1 MIPSNDDDCSILA
14 PCRDIDMMNKVDSA
28 ILVDSITGTL
38 PTTELQDYFN
48 STSSISYT
56 AQTSPITFSIIFK
69 QTVYA
74 EVQSIDLVDSQTNVQ
89 QFRAELIDD
98 YQSIIQTIESN
109 ENLTIQGLTEV
120 GIAAIRI
127 TYLKTKDNQPPKNI
141 RLAIRG
147 CFGVLPSR
155 RRTTPAIKSK
165 KTKTTNKPSRTTKR
179 K

>member
-1 MIPSNDDDCSILA
+1 MIRSNAHYSFLA
-14 PCRDIDMMNKVDSA
+14 HCREIDMMNKVDSV

-48 STSSISYT
+48 TTSSISYT
-56 AQTSPITFSIIFK
+56 TQTSPITFLIILK
-69 QTVYA
+69 STVYA
-74 EVQSIDLVDSQTNVQ
+74 ELQSIALVDSQTNVKR
-89 QFRAELIDD
+89 FRVDLIDD
-98 YQSIIQTIESN
+98 YQSIVQTVESN

-127 TYLKTKDNQPPKNI
+127 TYLETKDNQPPKNI

-147 CFGVLPSR
+147 CFGVLPKR

-165 KTKTTNKPSRTTKR
+165 TTKKPSRTTKR
-179 K
+179 N